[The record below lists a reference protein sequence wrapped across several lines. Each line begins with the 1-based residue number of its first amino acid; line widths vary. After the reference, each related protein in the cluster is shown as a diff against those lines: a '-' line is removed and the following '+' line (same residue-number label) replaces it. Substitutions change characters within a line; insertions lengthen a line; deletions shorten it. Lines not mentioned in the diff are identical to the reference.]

1 LTWWT
6 DYQARRGVDRKIL
19 FTDNMKNLVSTEF
32 ENSTSYNLVKI
43 SGIDRKTRIVEES
56 SIIKNPNR
64 KRLLCF
70 PNETIIVGEP
80 VEYDDSNWICVMN
93 DTTSQISDV
102 GIIERCNNTISFY
115 DSTSSLH
122 TIPCI
127 ISKGLI
133 SLDEQKIIS
142 TLDSEIA
149 VQISNTSITRQIEIN
164 DVYKIGMR
172 NYIVTDIN
180 DITINGL
187 LLMKMVYS
195 EVEQQIPT
203 FTLEI
208 LNGNSIQ
215 VNENDPLTINV
226 QIKIDGIVAST
237 MPDLVFSSSDITKA
251 TINSMTGVVT
261 ILDVGNVIFSCKMAD
276 DISVMDVINVE
287 IVSVPQN
294 NYTVSLSGSTSIV
307 KSYTKEYLAI
317 FKNNGLPLVK
327 ESTFWLTGIDN
338 LSTTLAVIVSQN
350 SVNNT
355 CVVRGD
361 VLGSVKLWCKSVDEE
376 IVSQDGMVVQI
387 KSLF

>member
-1 LTWWT
+1 MTWWT